1 MRAFI
6 FTLALLA
13 STVVFGQRD
22 VRALK
27 YGKEKQQY
35 LDLFL
40 PKTVTRDT
48 PVLVLLH
55 GGAWSMGGNEYT
67 DKHARDLRDRGIIV
81 ANVDYRYVSNTISG
95 KNLIDDIDSAITFL
109 KFVSKEYGFGKT
121 KIHIGGISA
130 GAHLAL
136 LYGYTH
142 PGILSISALCAP
154 SRMDGAEAI
163 AFIKKNGHLD
173 IIEKVAGAKFNE
185 TGPNPAFESISPYN
199 RITDV
204 PTLLIHGDADP
215 LVPVE
220 LSRAFF
226 ARLQELKVDAKL
238 EIRKGSAHDAGMNN
252 ADYEAQNLSA
262 IIDWIR
268 THNH

>member
-1 MRAFI
+1 MRPLIVFLVI
-6 FTLALLA
+6 LTSAL
-13 STVVFGQRD
+13 SFGQRD
-22 VRALK
+22 VRGLQ

-40 PKTVTRDT
+40 PKNVSRET

-81 ANVDYRYVSNTISG
+81 ANVDYRYVSNSVSG
-95 KNLIDDIDSAITFL
+95 KNLLDDIDNAITFL

-142 PGILSISALCAP
+142 KGILSISALCAP
-154 SRMDGAEAI
+154 SRMDNPEAI
-163 AFIKKNGHLD
+163 AFIRTNGHLD
-173 IIEKVAGAKFNE
+173 IIEKVAGVKFDD
-185 TGPNPAFESISPYN
+185 TKPNPAFEAISPYN
-199 RITDV
+199 RIADV

-220 LSRAFF
+220 LSKSLF
-226 ARLQELKVDAKL
+226 ARLQELKVDSKL
-238 EIRKGSAHDAGMNN
+238 EIRKGSAHDAGMNKP
-252 ADYEAQNLSA
+252 DYEVQNLNA
-262 IIDWIR
+262 IVDWIR